1 MAAAAHSNDASQSN
15 RPWTAAMIMDEHAA
29 ITLELKSRR
38 RTRCPGRRAR
48 QSRRTTRIGAACR
61 RSSSREKLQAR
72 GGSPEARGGSP
83 ELGAQPR
90 APEALGGRGRRP
102 RASPRTGA
110 GAPGG
115 EDRGEPRA
123 GKTGAGDRRGGGDG
137 PAPRECQ
144 AAGRAMRG
152 WRGGASSGRRLVRD
166 PAPAARGELGQVA
179 GSGPSAGSTT
189 ARRARL
195 GGSRVRSA
203 DDPPSWATRPHR
215 WPSSLRSS
223 QAPGQVRRRGSTS
236 AVAEAPR
243 FARRGV
249 IRASHPGQRPA

>member
-72 GGSPEARGGSP
+72 GGSPEARGAAP
-83 ELGAQPR
+83 KLGAQPR

-102 RASPRTGA
+102 RASPRPGA

-115 EDRGEPRA
+115 EDRGGGPARRRRRPRA
-123 GKTGAGDRRGGGDG
+123 TGMPGRG
-137 PAPRECQ
+137 
-144 AAGRAMRG
+144 
-152 WRGGASSGRRLVRD
+152 SGNARMAR
-166 PAPAARGELGQVA
+166 RGELGQAA

-189 ARRARL
+189 APASAPQQVAGPLRRRPTEL
-195 GGSRVRSA
+195 GDAPAASMALVAEVKSGA
-203 DDPPSWATRPHR
+203 GA
-215 WPSSLRSS
+215 S
-223 QAPGQVRRRGSTS
+223 QTPGQHQRGGRGSALRAARRDQS
-236 AVAEAPR
+236 FAPR
-243 FARRGV
+243 ATARVVAARKTP
-249 IRASHPGQRPA
+249 R

>member
-1 MAAAAHSNDASQSN
+1 
-15 RPWTAAMIMDEHAA
+15 MIMDEHAA

-72 GGSPEARGGSP
+72 GGSPEARGAAP
-83 ELGAQPR
+83 KLGAQPR

-115 EDRGEPRA
+115 EDRGGGPARRRRRPR
-123 GKTGAGDRRGGGDG
+123 GEDRGGG
-137 PAPRECQ
+137 PARRRRRPR
-144 AAGRAMRG
+144 ATGMPGRG
-152 WRGGASSGRRLVRD
+152 SGNARMAR
-166 PAPAARGELGQVA
+166 RGELGQAA

-189 ARRARL
+189 APASAPQQVAGPLRRRPTEL
-195 GGSRVRSA
+195 GDAPAASMALVAEVKSGA
-203 DDPPSWATRPHR
+203 GA
-215 WPSSLRSS
+215 S
-223 QAPGQVRRRGSTS
+223 QTPGQHQRGGRGSALRAARRDQS
-236 AVAEAPR
+236 FAPR
-243 FARRGV
+243 ATARVVAARKTP
-249 IRASHPGQRPA
+249 R

>member
-72 GGSPEARGGSP
+72 GGSPEARGAAP
-83 ELGAQPR
+83 KLGAQPR

-123 GKTGAGDRRGGGDG
+123 GKGRGTGAAEAT
-137 PAPRECQ
+137 APRHGNARPRVGQCEDGE
-144 AAGRAMRG
+144 AGRARA
-152 WRGGASSGRRLVRD
+152 GGRFGTQRRQHDSAASAPRRVAGPLRRRPTELGD
-166 PAPAARGELGQVA
+166 APAASMALVAEVKSGAGASQTPGQHQRGGR
-179 GSGPSAGSTT
+179 GSALRAARRDQSFAPRAT
-189 ARRARL
+189 ARVVAARK
-195 GGSRVRSA
+195 
-203 DDPPSWATRPHR
+203 T
-215 WPSSLRSS
+215 
-223 QAPGQVRRRGSTS
+223 
-236 AVAEAPR
+236 PR
-243 FARRGV
+243 
-249 IRASHPGQRPA
+249 